1 RPPHFVVVAI
11 DFGTTYSGYAFSF
24 VQQPDAVHLMRKW
37 TGGDPG
43 VSNQKTPTIVLLRPS
58 GEFHSFGFEAR
69 DFYHDLDANEAKKW
83 IFLDRFKM
91 TLHSDQVHVLCLT
104 QLESANGRFVPALQ
118 VFSHALRFFKD
129 HALQELTDELGT
141 NMKITDVRWVVTVP
155 AIWRPQAKQFM
166 RQAAYQ
172 ARRHLLYAGL
182 ASESFP
188 EQLVIALEP
197 EAASIFC
204 RKVRYSQLSS
214 TSSDDMTVE
223 DSLTVGS
230 QYMVVDCGGGTV
242 DVTIHEVLGG
252 GGLKEVEA
260 ASGDVMGS
268 VAVDQQFENLLR
280 KIFGAKFV
288 ENFQRKRPI
297 GWVDLMIAWESRKR
311 STCPDRVSPLNVALP
326 FSFID
331 LHRKVRGFTVETA
344 LRNFSDQNI
353 KWSPQ
358 GMVRIS
364 SAMMRDLFTP
374 TLEAIAAHVS
384 SHMNDRIS
392 HLFLVGGFAESRMLQ
407 KAIRFSVAEHVRV
420 IIPSDASLTILKGAV
435 LFGLDPTAVRM
446 RTSHMT
452 YGVGILNK
460 YITSIHPA
468 TKKLIRGS
476 SIWCKDVFD
485 AYVRGGDAVALGDVV
500 QRSYAPVRPDQSEIV
515 INFYSSPRRDVRF
528 IDEENVAKCATLR
541 IQLPKTTSV
550 MSRRELRI
558 SMMFGDTEI
567 KIDCLD
573 VSTGSRVDA
582 RADFFS

>member
-1 RPPHFVVVAI
+1 
-11 DFGTTYSGYAFSF
+11 
-24 VQQPDAVHLMRKW
+24 MRKW
-37 TGGDPG
+37 SGGDPG
-43 VSNQKTPTIVLLRPS
+43 VTNQKTPTIVLLRPS

-91 TLHSDQVHVLCLT
+91 ALHSDQNLNKLT
-104 QLESANGRFVPALQ
+104 QLESANGRLVPALQ
-118 VFSHALRFFKD
+118 VFAHALKFFKD
-129 HALQELTDELGT
+129 HALQELSDELGT
-141 NMKITDVRWVVTVP
+141 NMRINDVRWVVTVP

-172 ARRHLLYAGL
+172 AGL
-182 ASESFP
+182 ATENFP

-204 RKVRYSQLSS
+204 RKSRYSQLSGA
-214 TSSDDMTVE
+214 SSEDMTVE
-223 DSLTVGS
+223 DTLTVGS

-242 DVTIHEVLGG
+242 DVTIHEVLSG

-280 KIFGAKFV
+280 KIFGGKFI

-297 GWVDLMIAWESRKR
+297 GWVDMMIAWESRKR
-311 STCPDRVSPLNVALP
+311 STGPDRVSPLNVALP

-331 LHRKVRGFTVETA
+331 LHRKVRGFTVETS
-344 LRNFSDQNI
+344 LRNFADQNI
-353 KWSPQ
+353 KWSAQ
-358 GMVRIS
+358 GMLRIS
-364 SAMMRDLFTP
+364 SALMRDLFTP

-384 SHMNDRIS
+384 AHMNDRIS

-420 IIPSDASLTILKGAV
+420 IIPPDASLTILKGAV

-460 YITSIHPA
+460 YITSIHPVK
-468 TKKLIRGS
+468 KKLIRGS
-476 SIWCKDVFD
+476 SVWCKDVFD
-485 AYVRGGDAVALGDVV
+485 AYVRGGETVALGDVV
-500 QRSYAPVRPDQSEIV
+500 QRSYAPVRSDQSEIV
-515 INFYSSPRRDVRF
+515 INFYSCPRANVNF
-528 IDEENVAKCATLR
+528 IDEEDVIKCATLR
-541 IQLPKTTSV
+541 IQLPKTVAVT
-550 MSRRELRI
+550 SRRELRI

-573 VSTGSRVDA
+573 VSTGSRADA
-582 RADFFS
+582 RADFFA